1 MRLSACIIVKNEE
14 KNLPRL
20 LKSLEGKFDEIILVD
35 TGSTDKTKEI
45 AKKFGCMVIEH
56 EWNGFADA
64 RNRAV
69 REAKGDWL
77 WHFDADFELEE
88 EEYKKAVMYLKKLPK
103 EVDAVLIGV
112 KNLDKF
118 GKVKGISSQIFIH
131 RKGLKWSGKVH
142 ETVNANYV
150 VGLPIYVN
158 HYGYADYKIQIKK
171 AYRNLELLREEL
183 GKLEK
188 GSRDYNI
195 KLFYL
200 VQTYSILSYENKEL
214 LKKVVEKAQEFL
226 SLIRNKE
233 DEYSFFSLYVYN
245 YLLGALE
252 RLEDWK
258 LYESYLTEILEKE
271 PPVPDFYLKAY
282 YFLKRRKKDL
292 RKALVNLI
300 RAATILDEAENN
312 PFKGG
317 MAFATDRL
325 LDFYRIVNSEDLIEE
340 LKQISEITDFIEDK
354 WKEKKG
360 KNVGLI
366 LVNAYS
372 GKEKLKFLRK
382 LALRYRDDEF
392 VVFKYLDFLAK
403 KDLSALEKELP
414 KFSDLAVSLF
424 FKAFILEK
432 IGKQS
437 EAFDFYYRYLE
448 LTKDPWVAEYLLVKY
463 PELKREFERRTKK
476 ISLPSDNRN

>member
-1 MRLSACIIVKNEE
+1 MKISACIIAKNEE

-20 LKSLEGKFDEIILVD
+20 LDSINGKFDEIVLVD
-35 TGSTDKTKEI
+35 TGSTDRTVSI
-45 AKKFGCMVIEH
+45 AEKFGCKVVFH
-56 EWNGFADA
+56 KWNGFADA

-69 REAKGDWL
+69 EEASGDWI

-103 EVDAVLIGV
+103 DVDAVLIGV

-226 SLIRNKE
+226 SLIKNKE

-245 YLLGALE
+245 YLLSALE
-252 RLEDWK
+252 RLEDWE
-258 LYESYLTEILEKE
+258 LYESYLTEILENE

-282 YFLKRRKKDL
+282 CFLKQRKKDL

-300 RAATILDEAENN
+300 KAATLLDESENN

-325 LDFYRIVNSEDLIEE
+325 LDFYKIVSSEDLIRE
-340 LKQISEITDFIEDK
+340 LKQISGIRGILENK
-354 WKEKKG
+354 WKETKG
-360 KNVGLI
+360 KNVGLV
-366 LVNAYS
+366 LMNVYS
-372 GKEKLKFLRK
+372 GKEKLKLLRK
-382 LALRYRDDEF
+382 LALRYRNDEF
-392 VVFKYLDFLAK
+392 VVFKYLDALAK
-403 KDLSALEKELP
+403 KDLSALETELS
-414 KFSDLAVSLF
+414 KFSDLTISLF

-432 IGKQS
+432 RGKQS
-437 EAFDFYYRYLE
+437 EAFGFYYRYLE